1 MRLFMSSEFLP
12 RLTIHRGYGGSPLR
26 HSGQAKREP
35 ESSSPWQL
43 LATPVSPKAAEDE
56 HDDECDLEAANFR
69 SP

>member
-1 MRLFMSSEFLP
+1 M
-12 RLTIHRGYGGSPLR
+12 IR
-26 HSGQAKREP
+26 HPDQAKREP

-56 HDDECDLEAANFR
+56 DEHDDECDLEAANFR